1 MWETLWVEILTPLA
15 LLVSP
20 LLSLA
25 ASVHILLTKE
35 DVRAAIGWI
44 GMVWLVPFAG
54 VALYFLLGINR
65 VARRARRRAR
75 SRPASASWTE
85 PVTQAVLREKRMAN
99 LARLGGALTGA
110 PLLALRVCEP
120 LEEGDEA
127 YPAMLEAVDRAERR
141 VWLQSYIFDW
151 DEIGARF
158 AEHLLLAQKRGVDVR
173 ILIDGVGAVGTPHK
187 LARMGLKA
195 AAFHPLSP
203 RHPAI
208 FNLRCHR
215 KLLIA
220 DEAAFLGS
228 MNISARHLRAGSH
241 PKRSRDIMFRLEGE
255 IVGGLAESF
264 AQDWCWQTG
273 EDPPEALLRPAPQEE
288 DEPDGSGTERGG
300 QAWARVVADGPDRE
314 RRILAWMFDAA
325 LSSAHRSVAVL
336 TPYFVP
342 DRDLLASLA
351 QAALKGVA
359 VDIYLPEKSNQPL
372 VDLASRALW
381 PELLALGCRIHLTP
395 RPMDHSKLM
404 VVDGQWAM
412 IGSSN
417 WDLRSLRLNFE
428 LNAEIY
434 GRRAVRVVED
444 CIARHAR
451 TARPLSAGWG
461 RTVPLWRRLAHRTA
475 WLLTPYL

>member
-1 MWETLWVEILTPLA
+1 MWETLWVDFLAPLA
-15 LLVSP
+15 LLLSP

-25 ASVHILLTKE
+25 ASIHILLTKE

-65 VARRARRRAR
+65 VARRARRGAR
-75 SRPASASWTE
+75 SRPLPAGRTE
-85 PVTQAVLREKRMAN
+85 PAGGITLREKRMTN
-99 LARLGGALTGA
+99 LARLGAALTGA
-110 PLLALRVCEP
+110 PLLALRSCEP

-127 YPAMLEAVDRAERR
+127 YPAMLEAIDRAQRR
-141 VWLQSYIFDW
+141 VWLESYIFDW

-158 AEHLLLAQKRGVDVR
+158 AEHLLLARQRGVDVR
-173 ILIDGVGAVGTPHK
+173 ILLDGVGALGTPRR

-220 DEAAFLGS
+220 DDTAFLGS
-228 MNISARHLRAGSH
+228 MNISARHLSTRPH
-241 PKRSRDIMFRLEGE
+241 PRRSRDVMFRIEGE
-255 IVGGLAESF
+255 IVAGLGENF
-264 AQDWCWQTG
+264 AQDWIWQTG
-273 EDPPEALLRPAPQEE
+273 EDLPEGLLRAGAEEAARQTGSQEAPQ
-288 DEPDGSGTERGG
+288 G
-300 QAWARVVADGPDRE
+300 WARVVADGPDRE
-314 RRILAWMFDAA
+314 LRILAWMFDAA
-325 LSSAHRSVAVL
+325 LSSAQRSVAVL

-342 DRDLLASLA
+342 DRDLVASLG
-351 QAALKGVA
+351 QAALKGVD

-434 GRRAVRVVED
+434 GRRAVRVIAD

-451 TARPLSAGWG
+451 TARPLPASWG
-461 RTVPLWRRLAHRTA
+461 RTLPVWRRLGYRAA

>member
-15 LLVSP
+15 LLASP

-25 ASVHILLTKE
+25 ASIHILLTKE

-75 SRPASASWTE
+75 SRPTSASRTE
-85 PVTQAVLREKRMAN
+85 PVAKPVLREKRMAN
-99 LARLGGALTGA
+99 LARLGAALTGA

-127 YPAMLEAVDRAERR
+127 YPAMLEAIDRAARR

-173 ILIDGVGAVGTPHK
+173 VLIDGVGAIGTPHK

-195 AAFHPLSP
+195 AAFHPLSL

-220 DEAAFLGS
+220 DETAFLGS
-228 MNISARHLRAGSH
+228 MNISARHLRDSAH
-241 PKRSRDIMFRLEGE
+241 PKRSRDIMFRLKGE
-255 IVGGLAESF
+255 AVAGLAESF

-273 EDPPEALLRPAPQEE
+273 EEPPENLLRPGEE
-288 DEPDGSGTERGG
+288 DEPKEGRAGRQG
-300 QAWARVVADGPDRE
+300 QAWARVVADGPDHE
-314 RRILAWMFDAA
+314 LRILAWMFDAA

-351 QAALKGVA
+351 QAALKGVE

-395 RPMDHSKLM
+395 PPMDHSKLM

-428 LNAEIY
+428 LNVEIY
-434 GRRAVRVVED
+434 GRRLVRVVED
-444 CIARHAR
+444 RIARHAR
-451 TARPLSAGWG
+451 GARLLPASWG

>member
-15 LLVSP
+15 LLASP

-25 ASVHILLTKE
+25 ASIHILLTKE

-54 VALYFLLGINR
+54 VVLYFLLGINR

-75 SRPASASWTE
+75 TRPTPVGRSE
-85 PVTQAVLREKRMAN
+85 PAAQVILREKRMAN

-110 PLLALRVCEP
+110 PLLAVRTCEP
-120 LEEGDEA
+120 LEEGEEA
-127 YPAMLEAVDRAERR
+127 YPAMLAAIDRAARR

-151 DEIGARF
+151 DETGAGF

-173 ILIDGVGAVGTPHK
+173 ILIDGVGAIGTPHK
-187 LARMGLKA
+187 LARVGLKA
-195 AAFHPLSP
+195 AAFHPLSL

-215 KLLIA
+215 KLLIT
-220 DEAAFLGS
+220 DETAFLGS
-228 MNISARHLRAGSH
+228 MNISARHLRRRAH
-241 PKRSRDIMFRLEGE
+241 PKRSRDVMFRLDGQ

-273 EDPPEALLRPAPQEE
+273 EDLPQELLQSGRE
-288 DEPDGSGTERGG
+288 DETDADGAGGG
-300 QAWARVVADGPDRE
+300 QAWARVVADGPDQE
-314 RRILAWMFDAA
+314 WRILAWMFDAA

-359 VDIYLPEKSNQPL
+359 VDIYLPDKSNQPL

-428 LNAEIY
+428 LNVEIY
-434 GRRAVRVVED
+434 GRRLARVVEN
-444 CIARHAR
+444 CIARHAQD
-451 TARPLSAGWG
+451 ARPLPASWA
-461 RTVPLWRRLAHRTA
+461 RAVPLWRRLVHRAA

>member
-15 LLVSP
+15 LLASP

-25 ASVHILLTKE
+25 ASIHILLTKE

-75 SRPASASWTE
+75 SRPAPASRAE
-85 PVTQAVLREKRMAN
+85 AAARVILREKRMAN
-99 LARLGGALTGA
+99 LARLGAALTGA

-127 YPAMLEAVDRAERR
+127 YPAMLEAIDRARRR

-158 AEHLLLAQKRGVDVR
+158 AEHLLLAQQRGVDVR
-173 ILIDGVGAVGTPHK
+173 ILIDGVGAVGTPRK
-187 LARMGLKA
+187 LARIGLKA
-195 AAFHPLSP
+195 AAFNPLSP

-208 FNLRCHR
+208 LNLRCHR

-228 MNISARHLRAGSH
+228 MNISARHLQNRPH
-241 PKRSRDIMFRLEGE
+241 PRRSRDIMFRLEGA

-264 AQDWCWQTG
+264 AQDWRWQTG
-273 EDPPEALLRPAPQEE
+273 EGPPENLLRPEAEQD
-288 DEPDGSGTERGG
+288 DEQSAHTPAG
-300 QAWARVVADGPDRE
+300 WARVVADGPDRE
-314 RRILAWMFDAA
+314 LRILAWMFDAA
-325 LSSAHRSVAVL
+325 LSAAQRSVAIL

-342 DRDLLASLA
+342 DRDLIASLG
-351 QAALKGVA
+351 QAALKGVE
-359 VDIYLPEKSNQPL
+359 VDIYLPERSNQPL

-404 VVDGQWAM
+404 VVDDQWAM

-428 LNAEIY
+428 LNAEIH
-434 GRRAVRVVED
+434 GRRAVRVVAD

-451 TARPLSAGWG
+451 TARTLPADWEQSLS
-461 RTVPLWRRLAHRTA
+461 LWRRLVHRTA